1 MGASIPRT
9 LDDVDAAWV
18 DAALKEGGALKS
30 ASVSMIEPEP
40 IGVGVGLLGD
50 LLRLQLHYD
59 GDDEDAPST
68 VIVKLPSHHEANRA
82 QGMLFGFYEREIRFY
97 RDVAPGVRIRVP
109 RCYWSGMDPDAGLFA
124 LLLEDFST
132 LQMADQVAGVSPD
145 RAMAAVRSL
154 ARFHADWWETDD
166 LESLEWMPYSN
177 GPVTM
182 QAVGVYERGWEPFL
196 EHFGG
201 GLSQEAR
208 LLGERVRDHFAGL
221 LEQLGQSPRTI
232 VHTDFRLDN
241 LFFGH
246 GDEVGIIDWQLSTRG
261 RGVYDV
267 AYLLCQ
273 SMTVEQRR
281 AHEMDVLKAWH
292 DTLVAEG
299 VADYSWADA
308 VEDYTRSAMICLVI
322 PVAAGNDM
330 DLGNERGKALVAAL
344 ADRAFT
350 AAIDL
355 DAGRL
360 LPG

>member
-1 MGASIPRT
+1 MGVSIPKT
-9 LDDVDAAWV
+9 IDEVDAAFI
-18 DAALKEGGALKS
+18 DAALKEGGVLTS
-30 ASVSMIEPEP
+30 ATVSMAELEP

-50 LLRLQLHYD
+50 LVRAQLHYD
-59 GDDEDAPST
+59 GDDDDAPST

-97 RDVAPGVRIRVP
+97 RDVAPGVRLRVP

-124 LLLEDFST
+124 LVLEDLSM
-132 LQMADQVAGVSPD
+132 LQMADQVAGVSAE
-145 RAMAAVRSL
+145 RAGLAVESL
-154 ARFHADWWETDD
+154 ARLHADWWQTDA
-166 LESLEWMPYSN
+166 LEALDWMPYSN
-177 GPVTM
+177 GPITM
-182 QAVGVYERGWEPFL
+182 QAVGVYERGWPVFL
-196 EHFGG
+196 EHFGDH
-201 GLSQEAR
+201 LSPEGR

-221 LEQLGQSPRTI
+221 LEQLGQQPRTI

-246 GDEVGIIDWQLSTRG
+246 DEVGIIDWQLSTRG

-273 SMTVEQRR
+273 SMTVDVRR
-281 AHEMDVLKAWH
+281 ESEMDVLKRWH

-299 VADYSWADA
+299 VTDYPWVEA

-322 PVAAGNDM
+322 PVAAGADM

-350 AAIDL
+350 AALDL

-360 LPG
+360 LPA